1 MGDRF
6 LKTRD
11 VAELL
16 GVTVSTLRNWRLRG
30 EGPPAVRM
38 GAEYRYRESVIE
50 AWVQAQQATDR
61 DPT

>member
-30 EGPPAVRM
+30 EGPPVVRM
-38 GAEYRYRESVIE
+38 GAEYRYRESAIE